1 MVKLYTDEEM
11 NEKCKDYDPIPMLVA
26 QDVLHRKEPDD
37 RVNILNGVVKSPY
50 KIGQPPA
57 SVNMY
62 ASQIG
67 SMTPVSADKFIEEY
81 NRFVGNKIIEKEK
94 EIEQSI
100 NLNAVDPQPIIKI
113 RKRRTKNEM
122 FNAYMMGIEDIN
134 VYSGLEDPMQS
145 FVDDEP
151 LNRKKTDLKNVG
163 LL

>member
-81 NRFVGNKIIEKEK
+81 NRFVGSKIIDKEK

-100 NLNAVDPQPIIKI
+100 NLNDMDPEQKIKI
-113 RKRRTKNEM
+113 PRKRRTKREM
-122 FNAYMMGIEDIN
+122 FNAYMMGEEDIN
-134 VYSGLEDPMQS
+134 VYSSLEDPEQS
-145 FVDDEP
+145 FVGDEP
-151 LNRKKTDLKNVG
+151 LDRKITD
-163 LL
+163 

>member
-26 QDVLHRKEPDD
+26 QDVLHRKEPED

-81 NRFVGNKIIEKEK
+81 NRFVGSKIIDKEK

-100 NLNAVDPQPIIKI
+100 NLNDMDPEQKIKI
-113 RKRRTKNEM
+113 PRKRRTKREM
-122 FNAYMMGIEDIN
+122 FNAYMMGEEDIN
-134 VYSGLEDPMQS
+134 VYSSLEDPEQS
-145 FVDDEP
+145 FVGDEP
-151 LNRKKTDLKNVG
+151 LDRKITD
-163 LL
+163 